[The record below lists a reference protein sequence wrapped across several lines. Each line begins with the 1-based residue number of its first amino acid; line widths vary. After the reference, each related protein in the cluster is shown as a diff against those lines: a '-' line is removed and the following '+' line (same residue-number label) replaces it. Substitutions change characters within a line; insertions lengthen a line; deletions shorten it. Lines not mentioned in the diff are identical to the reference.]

1 MTTTEPPTP
10 VPNEGGTYKGW
21 TLSQERVF
29 IEELVHKRLTLQLA
43 FVAITFAGASSA
55 NLNTLQQLGILVLGG
70 VVTTALALATSR
82 AHEKLEIIIR
92 TIKQTD
98 LKHPVT
104 TISGLA
110 SRRGRYRLV
119 GVYTPY
125 LTAGSVWFAAGV
137 TLFTLLN
144 MIPFWCEK

>member
-1 MTTTEPPTP
+1 MSTTGPLTTI
-10 VPNEGGTYKGW
+10 PNEGTTYKGW

-70 VVTTALALATSR
+70 LVTTALALATAR

-92 TIKQTD
+92 TIKEAD
-98 LKHPVT
+98 LDHPVA

-110 SRRGRYRLV
+110 SGRGRYRLV
-119 GVYTPY
+119 GVYTPF
-125 LTAGSVWFAAGV
+125 LTAGSVWLCAGV
-137 TLFTLLN
+137 TLLTLLN
-144 MIPFWCEK
+144 VIPFWCGK